1 MQLRRKLKLFLL
13 ALMIFMSVV
22 AIYLI
27 NSTKS
32 EPTSSTSEKKPE
44 VVEES
49 EDTPPEIISFTH
61 GSDKNKK
68 EDSVV
73 RGDVKL
79 QLEAKD
85 DNEIIK
91 VEFYSSNGDYLIGE
105 KSEAPYTINWSTD
118 PWVENGEQILKVVV
132 YDSTGQKAE
141 ATKKVTVENKE
152 EPEADY
158 KMVGYYAGW
167 ASYSGFQVTDI
178 DASKLTHINYAF
190 ANISDD
196 GEIVVGAPASDYE
209 NFKQMQQLKK
219 KHPHLKTM
227 ISVGG
232 WTWSKNFSD
241 AAASEDSRA
250 KFAESVRRFILEN
263 GFDGVDLDWEYPVS
277 GGHPDNIN
285 RPEDKRNY
293 TLLLKKIR
301 ETLNE
306 QEKKDGKEYLLT
318 IAAGASESHAAN
330 MELSELHQYVDYIQL
345 MTYDINGEW
354 DELTGLNAPLYQD
367 PNSRFHW
374 QWSVKDGI
382 DTYIASGVPSDKLVM
397 GMPFY
402 GRVFHEASADNNGLY
417 QAFNGGSS
425 LSYGKLAAEYIGK
438 NGYKRHWIEETQV
451 PVLYDGDTFIS
462 YDDEESIVKK
472 TDFLKKNDL
481 GGAMMWE
488 LSQDPDRVLLN
499 RIYKELNK

>member
-1 MQLRRKLKLFLL
+1 M
-13 ALMIFMSVV
+13 
-22 AIYLI
+22 
-27 NSTKS
+27 
-32 EPTSSTSEKKPE
+32 E
-44 VVEES
+44 
-49 EDTPPEIISFTH
+49 
-61 GSDKNKK
+61 
-68 EDSVV
+68 
-73 RGDVKL
+73 
-79 QLEAKD
+79 
-85 DNEIIK
+85 
-91 VEFYSSNGDYLIGE
+91 NGDQ
-105 KSEAPYTINWSTD
+105 T
-118 PWVENGEQILKVVV
+118 LKVVV
-132 YDSTGQKAE
+132 YDSAGQKAE
-141 ATKKVTVENKE
+141 ATKKVVVENKE
-152 EPEADY
+152 ELKADY

-167 ASYSGFQVTDI
+167 ASYSGFHVTDI

-196 GEIVVGAPASDYE
+196 GEIVVGDSASDYE
-209 NFKQMQQLKK
+209 NFKQLQQLKK

-241 AAASEDSRA
+241 AAATEDSRA

-277 GGHPDNIN
+277 GGHPDNVN

-301 ETLNE
+301 EILND

-354 DELTGLNAPLYQD
+354 DELTGLNAPLYTD

-382 DTYIASGVPSDKLVM
+382 KTYLASGVPSNKLVM

-402 GRVFHEASADNNGLY
+402 GRVFHEAKADNNGLY
-417 QAFNGGSS
+417 QSFNGGTS
-425 LSYGKLAAEYIGK
+425 LSYGKLQREYIGK
-438 NGYKRHWIEETQV
+438 NGYERHWIEETQV
-451 PVLYDGDTFIS
+451 PVLYDGNTFIS
-462 YDDEESIVKK
+462 YDDEESVAKK
-472 TDFLKKNDL
+472 TDFLKENNL

-499 RIYKELNK
+499 RIYKELNKR

>member
-1 MQLRRKLKLFLL
+1 MQLRRKLTFFIL
-13 ALMIFMSVV
+13 ALLVIGS
-22 AIYLI
+22 AITIYLL
-27 NSTKS
+27 NSTKPVS
-32 EPTSSTSEKKPE
+32 TDSSSEKKPE
-44 VVEES
+44 VVEEIT
-49 EDTPPEIISFTH
+49 DNPPEIINFTH
-61 GSDKNKK
+61 TSSDSKK
-68 EDSVV
+68 ESVV
-73 RGDVKL
+73 SGDVKL

-85 DNEIIK
+85 DNSISK

-105 KSEAPYTINWSTD
+105 KTEAPYTINWSTD
-118 PWVENGEQILKVVV
+118 PWVENGEQLLKVVV
-132 YDSTGQKAE
+132 YDSVGQKAE
-141 ATKKVTVENKE
+141 ATKKVKVENKE

-167 ASYSGFQVTDI
+167 SSYSGYKVSNI

-196 GEIVVGAPASDYE
+196 GEIVVGDTAIDHE
-209 NFKQMQQLKK
+209 NFKDLQQLKK
-219 KHPHLKTM
+219 QHPQLKTM

-232 WTWSKNFSD
+232 WTWSKNFSNV
-241 AAASEDSRA
+241 AASENART

-277 GGHPDNIN
+277 GGHPDNVN

-318 IAAGASESHAAN
+318 IAAGASGSHAAN
-330 MELSELHQYVDYIQL
+330 MELSELHQYVNYIQL

-354 DELTGLNAPLYQD
+354 DELTGLNAPLYKD
-367 PNSRFHW
+367 SNSAFSW
-374 QWSVKDGI
+374 QWSVQDGI
-382 DTYIASGVPSDKLVM
+382 ETYMESGVPADKLVM
-397 GMPFY
+397 GLPFY
-402 GRVFHEASADNNGLY
+402 GRVFHEANANNNGLY
-417 QAFNGGSS
+417 QDFNGGTS
-425 LSYGKLAAEYIGK
+425 LSYGKLKADYIEK
-438 NGYKRHWIEETQV
+438 NGFERYWIEETQV
-451 PVLYDGDTFIS
+451 PVLYNGNTFIS
-462 YDDEESIVKK
+462 YDDEESIAKK
-472 TDFLKKNDL
+472 TDFLKKNGL

-499 RIYKELNK
+499 QIYKELNKE

>member
-1 MQLRRKLKLFLL
+1 MQLRWKLTIFLL
-13 ALMIFMSVV
+13 ALLVIGGTIT
-22 AIYLI
+22 IYLI
-27 NSTKS
+27 NSTKPVS
-32 EPTSSTSEKKPE
+32 NLNTEKKPE
-44 VVEES
+44 VVEELT
-49 EDTPPEIISFTH
+49 DNPPEIINFTYNS
-61 GSDKNKK
+61 SDEE
-68 EDSVV
+68 EDSLVS
-73 RGDVKL
+73 GDVEL

-85 DNEIIK
+85 DNSIRK

-105 KSEAPYTINWSTD
+105 KTEAPYTINWSTD

-132 YDSTGQKAE
+132 YDTAGQKAE
-141 ATKKVTVENKE
+141 ATKKVTVENKL

-158 KMVGYYAGW
+158 KMIGYYAGW
-167 ASYSGFQVTDI
+167 SSYSGYNVSRI

-190 ANISDD
+190 ANISED
-196 GEIVVGAPASDYE
+196 GEIIVGDPASDYE
-209 NFKQMQQLKK
+209 NFKQMLQLKK
-219 KHPHLKTM
+219 RHPHLKTM

-232 WTWSKNFSD
+232 WTWSKTFSD
-241 AAASEDSRA
+241 AAASEDSRT

-277 GGHPDNIN
+277 GGHPDNVN

-301 ETLNE
+301 ETLKE
-306 QEKKDGKEYLLT
+306 QEKKDGKDYLLT
-318 IAAGASESHAAN
+318 IAAGASKSHAAN

-354 DELTGLNAPLYQD
+354 DELTGLNAPLYKD
-367 PNSRFHW
+367 PNSAFSW

-382 DTYIASGVPSDKLVM
+382 ETYIASGVPSDKLVM

-402 GRVFHEASADNNGLY
+402 GRVFHEAKANNNGLY
-417 QAFNGGSS
+417 QAFNGGTS
-425 LSYGKLAAEYIGK
+425 LSYGKLAEEYIEK
-438 NGYKRHWIEETQV
+438 NGFERHWMEKTQV
-451 PVLYDGDTFIS
+451 PVLYNGETFIS
-462 YDDEESIVKK
+462 YDDEKSIAKK
-472 TDFLKKNDL
+472 TDFLKRNDL

-499 RIYKELNK
+499 QIYKELNK

>member
-1 MQLRRKLKLFLL
+1 MQLRRKLTLYLL
-13 ALMIFMSVV
+13 AILVLVSAV
-22 AIYLI
+22 AIYLM

-32 EPTSSTSEKKPE
+32 VPTNTSSEKKPE
-44 VVEES
+44 VVEELT
-49 EDTPPEIISFTH
+49 DNPPEIIRFSH
-61 GSDKNKK
+61 ASNEK
-68 EDSVV
+68 EEAVV
-73 RGDVKL
+73 SGAVEL

-85 DNEIIK
+85 DNSISK

-105 KSEAPYTINWSTD
+105 KTDAPFTINWSTD

-132 YDSTGQKAE
+132 YDSAGQKAE
-141 ATKKVTVENKE
+141 ATKKVMVENKE
-152 EPEADY
+152 ESEADY

-196 GEIVVGAPASDYE
+196 GEIIVGDPGSDYE
-209 NFKQMQQLKK
+209 NFKQLQQLKK

-241 AAASEDSRA
+241 AAASEDSRTN
-250 KFAESVRRFILEN
+250 FAESVRRFILEN

-277 GGHPDNIN
+277 GGHPDNVN

-301 ETLNE
+301 GILND
-306 QEKKDGKEYLLT
+306 QEMKDGKEYLLT

-330 MELSELHQYVDYIQL
+330 MELSELHQFVDYIQL

-354 DELTGLNAPLYQD
+354 DELTGLNAPLYKD
-367 PNSRFHW
+367 PNSTFSW
-374 QWSVKDGI
+374 QWSVQDGI
-382 DTYIASGVPSDKLVM
+382 QTYKESGVPANKLVM
-397 GMPFY
+397 GFPFY
-402 GRVFHEASADNNGLY
+402 GRVFRGADPANNGLY
-417 QAFNGGSS
+417 QPFDGGTSF
-425 LSYGKLAAEYIGK
+425 SYAKLDSDYINK
-438 NGYKRHWIEETQV
+438 NGFERYWLEDTEV
-451 PVLYDGDTFIS
+451 PILYNGKTFIS
-462 YDDEESIVKK
+462 YDDEESITKK
-472 TDFLKKNDL
+472 TEFLKVNAL

-488 LSQDPDRVLLN
+488 LSQDPDRVLLET
-499 RIYKELNK
+499 IYTELNR

>member
-1 MQLRRKLKLFLL
+1 MQLRRKLTFFLM
-13 ALMIFMSVV
+13 ALLVIVS
-22 AIYLI
+22 AITIYLI
-27 NSTKS
+27 NSTK
-32 EPTSSTSEKKPE
+32 PVSTDANPEKKPE
-44 VVEES
+44 VEE
-49 EDTPPEIISFTH
+49 ELTDNPPEIIHFTH
-61 GSDKNKK
+61 TSSDKK

-73 RGDVKL
+73 SGDVEL

-85 DNEIIK
+85 DNSISK

-105 KSEAPYTINWSTD
+105 KEQAPYTINWSTD

-132 YDSTGQKAE
+132 YDSAGQKAE

-152 EPEADY
+152 ESEAEY

-178 DASKLTHINYAF
+178 EASKLTHINYAF
-190 ANISDD
+190 ANISND
-196 GEIVVGAPASDYE
+196 GEIVVGDPASDYE
-209 NFKQMQQLKK
+209 NFKQLQQLKK

-241 AAASEDSRA
+241 AATTKDSRA

-277 GGHPDNIN
+277 GGHPNNVN
-285 RPEDKRNY
+285 RPEDKQNY

-301 ETLNE
+301 QTLND

-318 IAAGASESHAAN
+318 MAAGASESHAVN

-354 DELTGLNAPLYQD
+354 DELTGLNAPLYKD
-367 PNSRFHW
+367 SNSAFSW
-374 QWSVKDGI
+374 QWSVQDGI
-382 DTYIASGVPSDKLVM
+382 ETYVKSGVPADKLVM

-402 GRVFHEASADNNGLY
+402 GRVFHEAGAANNGLY
-417 QAFNGGSS
+417 QSFNGGTSF
-425 LSYGKLAAEYIGK
+425 SYAKLDSDYINK
-438 NGYKRHWIEETQV
+438 NGFERYWLEETEV
-451 PVLYDGDTFIS
+451 PILYDGKTFIS

-472 TDFLKKNDL
+472 TELLKANGL

-488 LSQDPDRVLLN
+488 LSQDPDGILLN
-499 RIYKELNK
+499 PIYEELNR

>member
-1 MQLRRKLKLFLL
+1 MQLRRKLTFFLL
-13 ALMIFMSVV
+13 ALLALGSAIT
-22 AIYLI
+22 IYLF
-27 NSTKS
+27 NSTKPVS
-32 EPTSSTSEKKPE
+32 NSTPEKKQK
-44 VVEES
+44 VEE
-49 EDTPPEIISFTH
+49 ELTDNPPEIINFTH
-61 GSDKNKK
+61 TSLDKK
-68 EDSVV
+68 EDDVV
-73 RGDVKL
+73 SGDVEL
-79 QLEAKD
+79 QVEAKD
-85 DNEIIK
+85 DNEISK
-91 VEFYSSNGDYLIGE
+91 VEFYSSNGAYLIGE
-105 KSEAPYTINWSTD
+105 KAEAPYTINWSTD
-118 PWVENGEQILKVVV
+118 PWIENGEQILKIIV
-132 YDSTGQKAE
+132 YDSAGQKAE
-141 ATKKVTVENKE
+141 ATKKVTVDNKE
-152 EPEADY
+152 AAEADY

-167 ASYSGFQVTDI
+167 SRYSGFNASNI

-190 ANISDD
+190 ANVSDD
-196 GEIVVGAPASDYE
+196 GSIVVGDPAIDFQ
-209 NFKQMQQLKK
+209 NFKQLRQLKEQ
-219 KHPHLKTM
+219 HPHLKTM

-250 KFAESVRRFILEN
+250 RFAESVLRFILEN

-277 GGHPDNIN
+277 GGHPDNVN

-301 ETLNE
+301 ETLND

-354 DELTGLNAPLYQD
+354 DELTGLNAPLYPD
-367 PNSRFHW
+367 PNSEFSW

-382 DTYIASGVPSDKLVM
+382 DTYISSGVPSEKLVM

-402 GRVFHEASADNNGLY
+402 GRVFHEANTDNNGLY
-417 QAFNGGSS
+417 QAFNGGTS
-425 LSYGKLAAEYIGK
+425 LSYGKLKADYIGK
-438 NGYKRHWIEETQV
+438 NGFERHWIEETQV
-451 PVLYDGDTFIS
+451 PVLYNGETFIS
-462 YDDEESIVKK
+462 YDDEESIAKK
-472 TDFLKKNDL
+472 TDFLKKYHL

-488 LSQDPDRVLLN
+488 LSQDPERVLLN

>member
-1 MQLRRKLKLFLL
+1 MQLRRKLTLILL
-13 ALMIFMSVV
+13 AILIFISGV

-27 NSTKS
+27 NSTESK
-32 EPTSSTSEKKPE
+32 PTSTTSEKKPE
-44 VVEES
+44 VVEELT
-49 EDTPPEIISFTH
+49 DNRPKIINFNHTS
-61 GSDKNKK
+61 SDEKKN
-68 EDSVV
+68 SVV
-73 RGDVKL
+73 SGDVEL

-85 DNEIIK
+85 DNSISK

-105 KSEAPYTINWSTD
+105 KTEAPYTINWSTD
-118 PWVENGEQILKVVV
+118 PWIENGEQILKVVV
-132 YDSTGQKAE
+132 YDSAGQKAE
-141 ATKKVTVENKE
+141 ATKKVTVENKV

-167 ASYSGFQVTDI
+167 SSYSGFNVSSI

-190 ANISDD
+190 ANLSDD
-196 GEIVVGAPASDYE
+196 GEIIVGDPASDYE
-209 NFKQMQQLKK
+209 NFKQMLQLKK
-219 KHPHLKTM
+219 RHPNLRTM

-241 AAASEDSRA
+241 AAASEDSRT
-250 KFAESVRRFILEN
+250 KFAESVRRFILEY

-277 GGHPDNIN
+277 GGHPDNVN

-301 ETLNE
+301 GILND

-354 DELTGLNAPLYQD
+354 DELTGLNAPLYKD
-367 PNSRFHW
+367 PKSMFHW

-402 GRVFHEASADNNGLY
+402 GRVFHEAIADNNGLY
-417 QAFNGGSS
+417 QAFNGGTSI
-425 LSYGKLAAEYIGK
+425 SYGKLAAEYVGK
-438 NGYKRHWIEETQV
+438 NGYERHWIEETQV
-451 PVLYDGDTFIS
+451 PVLYDGNTFIS
-462 YDDEESIVKK
+462 YDDEESIAKK

-499 RIYKELNK
+499 RIYIELSK

>member
-1 MQLRRKLKLFLL
+1 MQLRRKLTLILL
-13 ALMIFMSVV
+13 AILIFISAV
-22 AIYLI
+22 AIYII
-27 NSTKS
+27 NSPVSK
-32 EPTSSTSEKKPE
+32 PTSNTPEKKQK
-44 VVEES
+44 VVEELT
-49 EDTPPEIISFTH
+49 DNPPEIINFTH
-61 GSDKNKK
+61 TSSGEKK
-68 EDSVV
+68 DSVV
-73 RGDVKL
+73 NGDVEL

-85 DNEIIK
+85 DNEISKI
-91 VEFYSSNGDYLIGE
+91 EFYSSNGDYLIGVKE
-105 KSEAPYTINWSTD
+105 EAPYTINWSTN
-118 PWVENGEQILKVVV
+118 PWVENGEQTLKVVV
-132 YDSTGQKAE
+132 YDSAGQMAE

-152 EPEADY
+152 EPEAGY

-178 DASKLTHINYAF
+178 EASKLTHINYAF
-190 ANISDD
+190 ANISND
-196 GEIVVGAPASDYE
+196 GEIVVGDSASDYE
-209 NFKQMQQLKK
+209 NFKQLQQLKK

-232 WTWSKNFSD
+232 WTWSKNFSG

-277 GGHPDNIN
+277 GGHPDNVN
-285 RPEDKRNY
+285 RPEDKQNY

-301 ETLNE
+301 ETLND

-367 PNSRFHW
+367 PNSSFSS

-382 DTYIASGVPSDKLVM
+382 ETYLKSGVPADKLVM

-402 GRVFHEASADNNGLY
+402 GRVFHDADAANNGLY
-417 QAFNGGSS
+417 QSFNGGTSF
-425 LSYGKLAAEYIGK
+425 SYAKLDSEYINK
-438 NGYKRHWIEETQV
+438 NGFERYWLEETEV
-451 PVLYDGDTFIS
+451 PILYDGNTLIS
-462 YDDEESIVKK
+462 YDDKESIVRK
-472 TDFLKKNDL
+472 TEFLKANGL

-488 LSQDPDRVLLN
+488 LSQDPNGVLLN
-499 RIYKELNK
+499 PIYEELNR

>member
-1 MQLRRKLKLFLL
+1 MQLRRKLTFFLL
-13 ALMIFMSVV
+13 ALLVIGS
-22 AIYLI
+22 AITIYLF
-27 NSTKS
+27 NSTKPVS
-32 EPTSSTSEKKPE
+32 TDSSSEKKPK
-44 VVEES
+44 VVEEVT
-49 EDTPPEIISFTH
+49 DNPPEIINFTH
-61 GSDKNKK
+61 TSSSDEK

-73 RGDVKL
+73 SGDVKL

-85 DNEIIK
+85 DYSINK

-105 KSEAPYTINWSTD
+105 KTEAPYTINWSTD
-118 PWVENGEQILKVVV
+118 PWVENGEQILKIVV
-132 YDSTGQKAE
+132 YDSAGQKAV

-152 EPEADY
+152 EEADY

-167 ASYSGFQVTDI
+167 SSYSGFNVANI

-190 ANISDD
+190 ANISND
-196 GEIVVGAPASDYE
+196 GEIVVGDPAIDHD
-209 NFKQMQQLKK
+209 NFKDLQQLKK
-219 KHPHLKTM
+219 QHPQLKTM

-232 WTWSKNFSD
+232 WTWSKNFSN
-241 AAASEDSRA
+241 AAASEDSRT

-277 GGHPDNIN
+277 GGHPDNVN

-301 ETLNE
+301 ETLND

-330 MELSELHQYVDYIQL
+330 MKLSELHQYVDYIQL

-354 DELTGLNAPLYQD
+354 DELTGLNAPLYKD
-367 PNSRFHW
+367 PNSAFSW
-374 QWSVKDGI
+374 QWSVQDGI
-382 DTYIASGVPSDKLVM
+382 ETYMESGVPADKLVM
-397 GMPFY
+397 GLPFY
-402 GRVFHEASADNNGLY
+402 GRVFHEANADNNGLY
-417 QAFNGGSS
+417 QDFNGGTS
-425 LSYGKLAAEYIGK
+425 LSYGKLKADYIEK
-438 NGYKRHWIEETQV
+438 NGFERYWIEETQV
-451 PVLYDGDTFIS
+451 PVLYNGNTFIS
-462 YDDEESIVKK
+462 YDDEESIAKK

-499 RIYKELNK
+499 RIYQELNK